1 LDAAN
6 ALASALNA
14 EGVAATANQKPETD
28 DANANVI
35 HILVG
40 PKAE

>member
-1 LDAAN
+1 LGGC
-6 ALASALNA
+6 LASALNA
-14 EGVAATANQKPETD
+14 EGVSATEKQKPETD

-35 HILVG
+35 HVLVG